1 MDAPSTNVQ
10 AAALAMQALEQALAE
25 VETPEQAEQIVRE
38 LRRQAT
44 ERAPGMADGRP
55 GVSKAM
61 VRAIERAAGDLPPG
75 HEKAAAV
82 FAAAARQLT
91 SAPPVEGSPLDQGF
105 LRATNPTTAGEGQ
118 TTLEPHR
125 RRLRRALVK
134 DLRPMAAVDTEIF
147 LEINQLPHPRWCNA
161 LMRGLTII
169 MKRGDALVVG
179 LFIASLSDPARG
191 ARALGEVVPSLWL
204 STFII
209 ETPVKKFFRRR
220 RPFIDVVRATVVGR
234 RPGSFSFPSGHS
246 AAAFAGAALLR
257 RHYPRWT
264 GAFYL
269 LALLVGFS
277 RVYLGAHYPADV
289 IVGGVGG
296 TVLAETSRAALA
308 KPARGLATWLLPVL
322 STIRWLAR

>member
-1 MDAPSTNVQ
+1 MR
-10 AAALAMQALEQALAE
+10 ALEQALAE
-25 VETPEQAEQIVRE
+25 VETPAQAEEVIRQ
-38 LRRQAT
+38 LRRQAA
-44 ERAPGMADGRP
+44 RHAPGIADGRQ

-61 VRAIERAAGDLPPG
+61 VQAIERAAEEAPPG
-75 HEKAAAV
+75 HEKTAAI

-105 LRATNPTTAGEGQ
+105 LRATNPSAAGAGQ
-118 TTLEPHR
+118 THLEPHR

-134 DLRPMAAVDTEIF
+134 DLLPMQKIDTEIF
-147 LEINQLPHPRWCNA
+147 LEINQLPHPRWLNL

-169 MKRGDALVVG
+169 MTRGDALVAG
-179 LFIASLSDPARG
+179 LFVAALSDPPRG
-191 ARALGEVVPSLWL
+191 ARALGEVLPSLWI

-264 GAFYL
+264 AAFYL
-269 LALLVGFS
+269 LAVTVGFS

-289 IVGGVGG
+289 VIGGLGG
-296 TVLAETSRAALA
+296 TVLAETSRAVMV
-308 KPARGLATWLLPVL
+308 KPAQGFARWLLPL
-322 STIRWLAR
+322 LRAIRWLAR